1 MMLDWLNELRFAARS
16 LRSSP
21 GILVIAI
28 VTMALGI
35 GATTFMFSIV
45 YGALYRGLPFPDGDR
60 IMRVTRTNPGEGIER
75 MNVTIHEYDDW
86 RKEQHSFQDLAA
98 LYTGTVNLS
107 GIDRPLRLN
116 GAFMTANGFSVLG
129 ARPFLGRAFR
139 PGEDAAGQPPLIVLS
154 YQVWKNDFGSDR
166 GVVGQAVRVNG
177 EPSTIIG
184 VMPKGFAFPEVQEAW
199 VPLRMDPLKIKRGEG
214 TQLNVYGRLRD
225 GVDRE
230 QAQAEFAT
238 LGKRQAEAYPDINE
252 GIEAHVAAF
261 TDMGRETKALLMTM
275 LAAVGLIL
283 LVACTNVA
291 NLLLARAS
299 TRTRALAIRTAIG
312 ARRSRIIGGL
322 LAEALVLAVTGAV
335 LGTAIAWAGM
345 RVFDR
350 AVAYTDPPFWFVFA
364 VDGPILV
371 FVVGITLVAA
381 VAAGLLP
388 GIRASGAD
396 VQAVLQDESR
406 GASSMRM
413 GRLSRGLVVGELA
426 LSVGLLIVAGLMT
439 KGILEKRALHP
450 PFHTDDVFT
459 ARIGL
464 FPGEYP
470 DTASR
475 QRFYADLLRGL
486 STQPGFEGATL
497 TTFLPGLGSGRDR
510 VGIQGVA
517 YATDQDYPQARLA
530 LISPGFFQTFGTK
543 LVRGRDFTTDDR
555 KGSQPVAIVNQ
566 SFARQLFGDQ
576 DPLGRQIRFGD
587 SKSKNEWRTVVAVAP
602 DLDMQGLSQPEE
614 NQRGV
619 YVPLAQDDAQFISI
633 AVRTRGNPMAAA
645 NLVRQQVQALSP
657 DTPLYWTR
665 TLRAS
670 IDQMLWAIDIFG
682 GIFIIFGIAAL
693 VLAIAGLY
701 GVMAFTVGR
710 RTHEVGIRM
719 ALGASA
725 RNVLA
730 MILRQGAFQVGL
742 GLAIGLALA
751 VGLAVLLREVLY
763 MVKPWD
769 PAVYVVVSLGLAG
782 AALLASAI
790 PAHRASR
797 LDPAGALHTD

>member
-1 MMLDWLNELRFAARS
+1 MLDWLHELRLAARS
-16 LRSSP
+16 LRNSP
-21 GILVIAI
+21 GILVIAV

-45 YGALYRGLPFPDGDR
+45 YGALYRGLPFADGDR
-60 IMRVTRTNPGEGIER
+60 IMRVTRANPGQGIER
-75 MNVTIHEYDDW
+75 MGVTIHEYDDW

-98 LYTGTVNLS
+98 AYTGTVNLS
-107 GIDRPLRLN
+107 GIDRPLRLD
-116 GAFMTANGFSVLG
+116 GAFITANGISVLG
-129 ARPFLGRAFR
+129 VRPFLGRIFR

-154 YQVWKNDFGSDR
+154 YQVWKNDFGSDP
-166 GVVGQAVRVNG
+166 GVVGRAVRVNG
-177 EPSTIIG
+177 EPSEIIG
-184 VMPKGFAFPEVQEAW
+184 VMPEGFAVPELQEAW
-199 VPLRMDPLKIKRGEG
+199 VPLRMDPLTTKRGEG
-214 TQLNVYGRLRD
+214 TQLTVYGRLRD
-225 GVDRE
+225 GVSLA

-238 LGKRQAEAYPDINE
+238 LGKRQATEYPDINA
-252 GIEAHVAAF
+252 GIEAHVASF
-261 TDMGRETKALLMTM
+261 TEMGGDTAALLLTM

-291 NLLLARAS
+291 NLLLARTS
-299 TRTRALAIRTAIG
+299 MRTRALAIRTAVG

-322 LAEALVLAVTGAV
+322 VAEAMVLAAVGAV

-345 RVFDR
+345 RVFDN
-350 AVAYTDPPFWFVFA
+350 AVASTDPPFWFVFA

-388 GIRASGAD
+388 GIKASGAD

-413 GRLSRGLVVGELA
+413 GKLSRGLVVGELA

-439 KGILEKRALHP
+439 KGILEKRALDP
-450 PFHTDDVFT
+450 PFYTDDVFT

-464 FPGEYP
+464 FPGQYP

-475 QRFYADLLRGL
+475 QRFYTDLLRGM
-486 STQPGFEGATL
+486 STQPGIEGATL
-497 TTFLPGLGSGRDR
+497 TTFLPGLGSSRGR
-510 VGIQGVA
+510 VGVQGVA
-517 YATDQDYPQARLA
+517 YATDQDYPEARLS

-543 LVRGRDFTTDDR
+543 LARGRDFTVDDR
-555 KGSQPVAIVNQ
+555 RGSNPVAIVNE
-566 SFARQLFGDQ
+566 SFAKQIFGDQ
-576 DPLGRQIRFGD
+576 DPVGRQIRLGD
-587 SKSKNEWRTVVAVAP
+587 SKSTNEWRTIVGVAP
-602 DLDMQGLSQPEE
+602 DMVMQGLNQPEE
-614 NQRGV
+614 NPRGL
-619 YVPLAQDDAQFISI
+619 YLPLAQADAQFISI

-645 NLVRQQVQALSP
+645 SVVRREVQALSP

-730 MILRQGAFQVGL
+730 MILRQGAFQIGI
-742 GLAIGLALA
+742 GLAIGLGLA
-751 VGLAVLLREVLY
+751 VGLARLLREVLY

-769 PAVYVVVSLGLAG
+769 PWVYALVSLGLAA

-790 PAHRASR
+790 PARRASR

>member
-1 MMLDWLNELRFAARS
+1 MLDWLHELRLAARS
-16 LRSSP
+16 LRNSP

-28 VTMALGI
+28 ITMALGI

-60 IMRVTRTNPGEGIER
+60 IMRVSRTNPGQGIER
-75 MNVTIHEYDDW
+75 MGVTIHEYDDW
-86 RKEQHSFQDLAA
+86 RKQQHSFQDLAA
-98 LYTGTVNLS
+98 AYTGTVNLS
-107 GIDRPLRLN
+107 GIDRPLRLD
-116 GAFMTANGFSVLG
+116 GAFITANGFGVLG
-129 ARPFLGRAFR
+129 VRPLLGRTFR
-139 PGEDAAGQPPLIVLS
+139 PGEDAAGQPPRIVLS
-154 YQVWKNDFGSDR
+154 YQVWKNDFGSDPNI
-166 GVVGQAVRVNG
+166 VGRAARVNG
-177 EPSTIIG
+177 EPSTIVG

-214 TQLNVYGRLRD
+214 TDLNVYGRLRD
-225 GVDRE
+225 GVDLKK
-230 QAQAEFAT
+230 ANAEFAT
-238 LGKRQAEAYPDINE
+238 LGKQQAAEYPDINA
-252 GIEAHVAAF
+252 GIDAQVRSF
-261 TDMGRETKALLMTM
+261 TDMGRETTGLLMTM
-275 LAAVGLIL
+275 LAAVTLIL

-291 NLLLARAS
+291 NLLLARTS

-322 LAEALVLAVTGAV
+322 VAEALVLAAVGAV

-345 RVFDR
+345 RVFDN
-350 AVAYTDPPFWFVFA
+350 AVASTDPPFWFVFA

-388 GIRASGAD
+388 GIKASGAD
-396 VQAVLQDESR
+396 VRGVLQDESR

-439 KGILEKRALHP
+439 KGILEKRALNP

-464 FPGEYP
+464 FPGQYP

-475 QRFYADLLRGL
+475 QRFYTDLLRGL
-486 STQPGFEGATL
+486 STQPGIEGATL
-497 TTFLPGLGSGRDR
+497 TTFLPGLGSSRDR
-510 VGIQGVA
+510 VGVQGVA
-517 YATDQDYPQARLA
+517 YATDQDYPEARLSF
-530 LISPGFFQTFGTK
+530 ISPGFFQTFGTK
-543 LVRGRDFTTDDR
+543 LARGRDFTVDDR
-555 KGSQPVAIVNQ
+555 RGSHPVAIVNE
-566 SFARQLFGDQ
+566 SFAKQIFGDQ
-576 DPLGRQIRFGD
+576 DPVGRQIRLGD
-587 SKSKNEWRTVVAVAP
+587 SKSTNEWRTIVGVAP
-602 DLDMQGLSQPEE
+602 DMVMQGLNQPEE
-614 NQRGV
+614 NPRGL
-619 YVPLAQDDAQFISI
+619 YMPLAQADAQFISI
-633 AVRTRGNPMAAA
+633 AVRTRGDPMAAA
-645 NLVRQQVQALSP
+645 TVVRKQVQALSP
-657 DTPLYWTR
+657 DTPLYWPR

-670 IDQMLWAIDIFG
+670 IDQMLWAIDVFG
-682 GIFIIFGIAAL
+682 GIFIIFGVAAL

-730 MILRQGAFQVGL
+730 MILRQGAFQIGI
-742 GLAIGLALA
+742 GLAIGLGLA
-751 VGLAVLLREVLY
+751 VGLAVLLREVLF

-769 PAVYVVVSLGLAG
+769 PWVYALVSLGLAA

-790 PAHRASR
+790 PARRASR